1 MALVRVVFSCQKMKD
16 SNIQRLL
23 WLTELFS
30 VALHHTDAITMHY
43 IFFQITMTLQFHLNS
58 CPMLCYLQLGKDD
71 FYLYIKQMNVEY
83 YLEITSLL

>member
-1 MALVRVVFSCQKMKD
+1 MARVCVVFSCPEMKD

-23 WLTELFS
+23 WLFS
-30 VALHHTDAITMHY
+30 VALHHTDVITMHY
-43 IFFQITMTLQFHLNS
+43 IFSQITMTLQFHLNS

-71 FYLYIKQMNVEY
+71 FYLYMKQMSVEY